1 MGVCIVTRGMRGA
14 NIEEWAKMGKDR
26 QNGEKKGKNEINILE

>member
-14 NIEEWAKMGKDR
+14 NIEEWAKIGKTGKKR
-26 QNGEKKGKNEINILE
+26 EKMK